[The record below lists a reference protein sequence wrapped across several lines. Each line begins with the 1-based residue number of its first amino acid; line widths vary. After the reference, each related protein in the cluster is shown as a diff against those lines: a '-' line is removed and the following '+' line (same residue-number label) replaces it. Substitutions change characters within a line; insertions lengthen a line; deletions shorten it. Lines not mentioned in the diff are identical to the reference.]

1 MRLVHTEVI
10 TSHPTHPGQQPDGT
24 CCFSVSGTTA
34 GAAGGKTAGPH
45 GGVMGSRG
53 RLRGKPRM
61 GKTRP
66 QREMGYR
73 FGTAGLVEADQVKSK
88 VLDPVERPRADRPVL
103 DALGPWLEPRHQP
116 VGVYLALMDD
126 RYPPPTTT
134 SRPS

>member
-1 MRLVHTEVI
+1 
-10 TSHPTHPGQQPDGT
+10 
-24 CCFSVSGTTA
+24 
-34 GAAGGKTAGPH
+34 
-45 GGVMGSRG
+45 
-53 RLRGKPRM
+53 M

-116 VGVYLALMDD
+116 VGVYLALVDD
-126 RYPPPTTT
+126 RYPSTDDHQSSILTT
-134 SRPS
+134 SIPMPNVISTGGCRW

>member
-1 MRLVHTEVI
+1 
-10 TSHPTHPGQQPDGT
+10 
-24 CCFSVSGTTA
+24 
-34 GAAGGKTAGPH
+34 
-45 GGVMGSRG
+45 
-53 RLRGKPRM
+53 M

-88 VLDPVERPRADRPVL
+88 VLDPVERPPQIVRFWMP
-103 DALGPWLEPRHQP
+103 LGLGLNIVTNR
-116 VGVYLALMDD
+116 VDVYLALMDD

>member
-88 VLDPVERPRADRPVL
+88 VLDPVEQAVEF
-103 DALGPWLEPRHQP
+103 AVVSG
-116 VGVYLALMDD
+116 
-126 RYPPPTTT
+126 
-134 SRPS
+134 